1 MSAEEA
7 PPADEGTPEGLP
19 ADEEPEEVLTP
30 RSARKKRLLAKLRV
44 TDGMINYFAEQADVE
59 QTRRSDASARTAGI
73 SSPRSKN
80 TSRLWTFPSRMVRK
94 SPWRDTKSGARGVVG
109 TTWNPGRPRAES
121 GWTGKAR
128 R

>member
-59 QTRRSDASARTAGI
+59 PDEAERRI
-73 SSPRSKN
+73 
-80 TSRLWTFPSRMVRK
+80 
-94 SPWRDTKSGARGVVG
+94 
-109 TTWNPGRPRAES
+109 RAAIR
-121 GWTGKAR
+121 WTGPCFR
-128 R
+128 RQTVFSW